1 MKILIAGS
9 SGMLGSECKKVFS
22 KDNEVFCPD
31 REALD
36 ITGWDRV
43 IETLDDISADVI
55 LNCVGL
61 TDMEACEK
69 DEFAVRKINVEGPRN
84 LAQASARFSCR
95 IVHMSCGEIFDG
107 HKPMPQPYFEDDTPN
122 PLSAYGKS
130 KLESETAVREN
141 SPYYIILRSHWV
153 YGINGKNFIKSLLRW
168 ACQKSPEVMKV
179 PNDQYGSPTWGHRLA
194 VQIKSLLANQGR
206 GTYHA
211 TADGYCS
218 RFEYAR
224 FVLDKL
230 NIKAPMESCS
240 IKDTDDVRHGLVNGL
255 LENRYSRKQGNDAM
269 VHWKADLDQFL
280 EQYAEA
286 LIKEAKKS

>member
-1 MKILIAGS
+1 MKILITGS
-9 SGMLGSECKKVFS
+9 SGMLGSECKQVFS
-22 KDNEVFCPD
+22 EDSEALCPD

-36 ITGWDRV
+36 IIGWDKV
-43 IETLDDISADVI
+43 IETLDDLSPDVV

-61 TDMEACEK
+61 TDMGACEE

-84 LAQASARFSCR
+84 LAQASARFGCK

-107 HKPMPQPYFEDDTPN
+107 DKPMPQPYFEDDTPN

-141 SPYYIILRSHWV
+141 SPNYIILRSHRL
-153 YGINGKNFIKSLLRW
+153 YGINGHNFIKSLLRW
-168 ACQKSPEVMKV
+168 AQQKKPEVMKI
-179 PNDQYGSPTWGHRLA
+179 PDDQYGSPTWAHRLA
-194 VQIKSLLANQGR
+194 IQIKSLLENQGR

-218 RFEYAR
+218 RYEYAR

-230 NIKAPMESCS
+230 SIKAPIEPCS
-240 IKDTDDVRHGLVNGL
+240 IKETDDACHGPVNCL
-255 LENRYSRKQGNDAM
+255 MENRFSRKQGNDAM
-269 VHWKADLDQFL
+269 VDWKADLDRFL
-280 EQYAEA
+280 EENGDA
-286 LIKEAKKS
+286 LIKKVRKS